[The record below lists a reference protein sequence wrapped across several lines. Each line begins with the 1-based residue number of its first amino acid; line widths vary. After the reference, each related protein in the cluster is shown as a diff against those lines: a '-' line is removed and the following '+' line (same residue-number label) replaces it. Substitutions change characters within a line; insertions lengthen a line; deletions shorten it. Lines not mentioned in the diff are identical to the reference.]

1 MDITRKIAKA
11 RFQYHTNMLIFLITK
26 AEQIGIL
33 KDEKAEMA
41 MKNHAMKS
49 FDCLERMGYDVKDI
63 LSKKEEPQ
71 QGSSF
76 FYALF
81 GFRRKT
87 GSFMEKRERV
97 VTHFL
102 SPFYFCRKEVISW
115 PEVPD
120 LRADFKT
127 V

>member
-11 RFQYHTNMLIFLITK
+11 RFQYHTNMLDICNVLN
-26 AEQIGIL
+26 QIGIL

-63 LSKKEEPQ
+63 LAKRKSPNKALLFFMPFLASAEK
-71 QGSSF
+71 QG
-76 FYALF
+76 LLW
-81 GFRRKT
+81 RRE
-87 GSFMEKRERV
+87 SV
-97 VTHFL
+97 AHISL
-102 SPFYFCRKEVISW
+102 SPFYFLSKGGHFVA
-115 PEVPD
+115 EVPD